1 MSFDAFAESP
11 SFSSDLT
18 WMMHGKVTPC
28 SQTGITGRGQSLD
41 KSLHN
46 KNENRKGSSDAE
58 WKKRKH
64 CCTNG
69 VLMSSSGR
77 IEHSSQRQNER

>member
-18 WMMHGKVTPC
+18 WLMHGNVTPC
-28 SQTGITGRGQSLD
+28 SQTRITGRGQSLD

-64 CCTNG
+64 YAICA
-69 VLMSSSGR
+69 
-77 IEHSSQRQNER
+77 IAFDIPFWQNRAFKPVTE